1 MIPILDDVWP
11 NRDDQNHSMFST
23 ALDAAQ
29 TSARNG
35 VTGTN
40 TFFSNGIKSNFV
52 LPMYTDAS
60 TTGQAKVTAELSK
73 LIPNYPDIG
82 TSITMLAGS
91 ITLAK
96 RGLFESDGLPPN
108 TEHWTLIENIATVFA
123 KTSETA
129 FAPPNQSHEIAIEGF
144 AWAQEVASNNQRLI
158 HQMQRELE
166 SLFQCSL
173 AWKNKTAVEWDGR
186 QWVGRTPSSWW
197 NPFARNGE

>member
-1 MIPILDDVWP
+1 MPTDKRLPHWASVAFSARCAEHMIPILDDVWP

-35 VTGTN
+35 
-40 TFFSNGIKSNFV
+40 
-52 LPMYTDAS
+52 
-60 TTGQAKVTAELSK
+60 K

-144 AWAQEVASNNQRLI
+144 AWAQEVASDNQRLI
-158 HQMQRELE
+158 KQMHEELE
-166 SLFQCSL
+166 TLLQCSL
-173 AWKNKTAVEWDGR
+173 NWKNRTAVEWNGQ
-186 QWVGRTPSSWW
+186 QWVGRTSSPWW